1 MVALSALMAL
11 HATFDNL
18 YGIGKNILHYMA
30 MPRIFHNGFN
40 FEEAKR
46 VLFERQHPDKLDAI
60 NMVPQDVSIFKKRAQ
75 ILSDNNKAYRIATL
89 DNPSVQD
96 LIDFSYLAQGWSV
109 LFPLKHYIMHHMDKA
124 MAYNGLL
131 PYGSAV
137 IAFVNSIESTPKAIS
152 SNPTYAEHVYLR
164 DITNREAQAFN
175 MPSVEINNVMY
186 LGGLKLLKKKAV
198 PAPLNSDIIVP

>member
-1 MVALSALMAL
+1 MVALSAIMNL
-11 HATFDNL
+11 HAAFNNL
-18 YGIGKNILHYMA
+18 YGIGNNLLHYLA

-40 FEEAKR
+40 FEEARR

-60 NMVPQDVSIFKKRAQ
+60 NMAPADVSIFKKRAE
-75 ILSDNNKAYRIATL
+75 ILADNNKAYRLATL

-96 LIDFSYLAQGWSV
+96 LIDFSYLSQGWSV

-124 MAYNGLL
+124 MAYNGFL

-137 IAFVNSIESTPKAIS
+137 IAFVNSLESRPKDIS
-152 SNPTYAEHVYLR
+152 TNPTYAEHVYLR
-164 DITNREAQAFN
+164 DISNREALTFN

-186 LGGLKLLKKKAV
+186 LRGLKLLKKDEQKNV
-198 PAPLNSDIIVP
+198 WEEDK